1 MTQGVN
7 RLFVLSLEDRL
18 EHIKYYLPAVE
29 IKYSNVMTNG
39 KNIFN
44 QSLKIDLQTYDN
56 IRKIVIGQGDD
67 CTTCCLLYYDYFK
80 DYYKMTA
87 TDLSN

>member
-1 MTQGVN
+1 MEKT
-7 RLFVLSLEDRL
+7 F
-18 EHIKYYLPAVE
+18 
-29 IKYSNVMTNG
+29 
-39 KNIFN
+39 FN

-56 IRKIVIGQGDD
+56 IRKIVIGPGDD